1 MPWIQTFFFLQFES
15 LQSCDF
21 NAATPHQHLA
31 LELRQVSSNLQDMAD
46 SVCLPENVIS
56 IPSEDESESVAID
69 GSVSI
74 AKNDS
79 QAFQYSAS
87 SVNDD
92 VGMISDGNVSQ
103 EIQCSA
109 TPASMQQP
117 VFQFSAEEIVSKKR
131 KKSRCGKGKKSGF
144 LIPNPG
150 KQRRKQQQEK
160 S

>member
-1 MPWIQTFFFLQFES
+1 MDSNIIFLQCEC

-46 SVCLPENVIS
+46 SVYLPENVIS
-56 IPSEDESESVAID
+56 VSSEDESESVAID

-74 AKNDS
+74 ARNDS

-92 VGMISDGNVSQ
+92 VSMISDGNVSQ
-103 EIQCSA
+103 EIQFSA
-109 TPASMQQP
+109 TSVSLQQP

-131 KKSRCGKGKKSGF
+131 KKSRCGKGKRSGLF
-144 LIPNPG
+144 IPNPG
-150 KQRRKQQQEK
+150 KQRRKQQQDK
-160 S
+160 A